1 MDKLV
6 KIWNIMDEETE
17 GEKGRK
23 RDISLATSRDLGL
36 VSVLSHFLL
45 EREREISDSARL
57 CRSRPSPSP
66 LRANTNNQGK
76 IFTTRFSPD
85 PETPLTLAAG
95 SKATVQIWDVAS
107 NLGARKAFGDR
118 LRKYG
123 RELGEMKKGGG
134 VIGIEDVDEEED

>member
-1 MDKLV
+1 M
-6 KIWNIMDEETE
+6 T
-17 GEKGRK
+17 
-23 RDISLATSRDLGL
+23 LA
-36 VSVLSHFLL
+36 
-45 EREREISDSARL
+45 
-57 CRSRPSPSP
+57 
-66 LRANTNNQGK
+66 
-76 IFTTRFSPD
+76 
-85 PETPLTLAAG
+85 AAG